1 MIEIFPIGNAGM
13 LQFLQFMYGVGSV
26 IAPLLVAPFVKGE
39 QLVNNSTGLPIT
51 PEDRIQSLTMP
62 FVVSGVG
69 SALSKHPLLNLLVLK
84 VLKTCFFQFPAP

>member
-69 SALSKHPLLNLLVLK
+69 SALSK
-84 VLKTCFFQFPAP
+84 